1 MQFADIINLY
11 RKMTMI
17 SKKTIVEIAIEA
29 GFHKYSV
36 DTNLDNFI
44 FFAGMIAE
52 LEREECA
59 EICINEDDFKT
70 QICALKILTRGLE

>member
-1 MQFADIINLY
+1 
-11 RKMTMI
+11 
-17 SKKTIVEIAIEA
+17 
-29 GFHKYSV
+29 V
-36 DTNLDNFI
+36 DHFI
-44 FFAGMIAE
+44 YFAGMIAE